1 MTWYD
6 WLIVLIPLTFVMCMG
21 VYSRRYIKGVSDYLA
36 AGRICG
42 RYVLVLG
49 DLAQALSIIGLI
61 SYLEMRYSS
70 GFSITFWGNIIAP
83 LSIFL
88 GLVGFCSYRFRET
101 NSMSLGQ
108 FLEMRYSRKFRIF
121 AAALRSIAE
130 ILANMIFPALAAR
143 FFIQM
148 LDLPRHLCF
157 FGLSIPTYDV
167 LIVLFLT
174 LAISL
179 ICMGGTLALV
189 ITDTIQGF
197 VLYPLLAMFAVFI
210 LVKFS
215 WAKEVIP
222 VMQDRVA
229 GESFLNPYDIYKMRD
244 FNIFSLVIVAVFNT
258 VMHRA
263 SWIGAGTSCAAKS
276 AHESKMAGLLGNW
289 YAAMVTVFSL
299 LVAVCIIT
307 FLNHKNF
314 AGEANIVR
322 QSLATKVVADVVK
335 DETTRAYVTE
345 AITHIE
351 PQVHEIGVDEP
362 LAQADNL
369 DTRFLAHVHQSLLED
384 AAARA
389 PKDERSQI
397 DAAGKANDLFQQCRT
412 LFTQMSISE
421 TMRYLLPP
429 GMFGAFC
436 LLLML
441 AMLSTDDTQIFS
453 ATLTV
458 AQDVVLP
465 LKKGGFTPEG
475 HIKMLRIVAIVI
487 GCIFAIGSHFMAQM
501 DYIQMYVTLAC
512 TIWMSGCAPVM
523 VFGLYGRFGT
533 TAGAWTSL
541 LTGMFGSIFYI
552 IIQRNWANIV
562 YPIIA
567 KAHMVD
573 FFDKLLIIL
582 SKPFG
587 HYIVWKMD
595 AVKCPVNSYEFN
607 FFMMV
612 FTLILYIVVSKL
624 TCKQPFNLERML
636 HRGKYNLDN
645 KPEFKINWSPKYI
658 FSNLIGITPEYTKG
672 DRAIAYGVFG
682 YSFVFTFCICFLLV
696 VIWNAF
702 SPWPISYWSWYF
714 VITALIVPGII
725 AIITTFWFGIG
736 GMVDMFRTFKAL
748 EKRVAND
755 LDDGR
760 VEGEMSI
767 FEKQQLEARDQKPE
781 SKE

>member
-6 WLIVLIPLTFVMCMG
+6 WLIVLVPLTFVMGMG
-21 VYSRRYIKGVSDYLA
+21 LYTRRYIKGVSDYLA

-42 RYVLVLG
+42 RYVLCLG
-49 DLAQALSIIGLI
+49 DLANALSIIGLI
-61 SYLEMRYSS
+61 SYLEVRYSS
-70 GFSITFWGNIIAP
+70 GFAITFWGNIIAP

-108 FLEMRYSRKFRIF
+108 FLEMRYSRRFRIF

-148 LDLPRHLCF
+148 LDLPRTIC
-157 FGLSIPTYDV
+157 GIPTYDI

-174 LAISL
+174 MAISM
-179 ICMGGTLALV
+179 ICMGGTLALI

-197 VLYPLLAMFAVFI
+197 VLYPLLAFFVIFI
-210 LVKFS
+210 LCKFS
-215 WAKEVIP
+215 WGSQVIP

-244 FNIFSLVIVAVFNT
+244 FNIFSLVIVAIFNT

-263 SWIGAGTSCAAKS
+263 SWIGAGNSCAAKS
-276 AHESKMAGLLGNW
+276 AHEQKMAGLLGNW
-289 YAAMVTVFSL
+289 YAAMVVVFSL

-307 FLNHKNF
+307 FLNHKDF
-314 AGEANIVR
+314 AVEANQVR
-322 QSLATKVVADVVK
+322 QSLATKVVTDVVK
-335 DETTRAYVTE
+335 DETTREYVTE
-345 AITHIE
+345 AISHIQPE
-351 PQVHEIGVDEP
+351 VHQIGIDPP
-362 LAQADNL
+362 LSQHDNL
-369 DTRFLAHVHQSLLED
+369 DTQFLNHVHQSLLED
-384 AAARA
+384 ASARA

-429 GMFGAFC
+429 GMLGAFC
-436 LLLML
+436 LLLLL

-487 GCIFAIGSHFMAQM
+487 GCIFAVGSHFMAQM
-501 DYIQMYVTLAC
+501 DYIQMYITLAC

-552 IIQRNWANIV
+552 IVQRNWANV
-562 YPIIA
+562 FYPIIA
-567 KAHMVD
+567 KAHLVNFCD
-573 FFDKLLIIL
+573 RALTLL

-587 HYIVWKMD
+587 HYIVWRMD
-595 AVKCPVNSYEFN
+595 AVKCPVNSFEFN
-607 FFMMV
+607 FFMMI
-612 FTLILYIVVSKL
+612 FTLILYVVVSKL
-624 TCKQPFNLERML
+624 TCKQPFNLDRML

-645 KPEFKINWSPKYI
+645 RPPLKLDWHPKHV

-672 DRAIAYGVFG
+672 DKAIAYAVFG
-682 YSFVFTFCICFLLV
+682 YSFVYGFLLSFILV

-714 VITALIVPGII
+714 IITALIVPGII

-736 GMVDMFRTFKAL
+736 GMIDMFRTFRAL
-748 EKRVAND
+748 EARIANP

-767 FEKQQLEARDQKPE
+767 FEKEELEERDQKPQE
-781 SKE
+781 